1 MKRLYLTLVLFCG
14 CFAQTRPQPTP
25 NEPDPLI
32 VTHAGEPTLPN
43 GKTQKEMI
51 VKDDYKKNLADS
63 AELARL
69 AEELKSDLEN
79 GDKYVVSVK
88 AMKNAEDI
96 EKLAHNIKS
105 RLKRY

>member
-1 MKRLYLTLVLFCG
+1 MI
-14 CFAQTRPQPTP
+14 P
-25 NEPDPLI
+25 NEQELPPI
-32 VTHAGEPTLPN
+32 THTEEPTLPN

-63 AELARL
+63 AELATL
-69 AEELKSDLEN
+69 AEELKSELEN